1 MKKAVFPG
9 SFDPITIGHVDIIK
23 RGMKVFDEI
32 IIAVGNNSD
41 KKYMFPKEKRVEFV
55 KNTFINSDIIKIES
69 YYGLTVDFC
78 KKNNTEFMI
87 RGLRNPADFEFEK
100 SIALTNRK
108 MTGIETIFFLT
119 SPENSFISSSIVRDL
134 IRNNGDYKL
143 FIPKGVTF

>member
-55 KNTFINSDIIKIES
+55 KNTFINCDIIKIES

-78 KKNNTEFMI
+78 KKNNTDFLI
-87 RGLRNPADFEFEK
+87 RGLRNLADFEFEK
-100 SIALTNRK
+100 SIALTNRE
-108 MTGIETIFFLT
+108 MTDVDTVFFLT
-119 SPENSFISSSIVRDL
+119 SPEKSFISSSIVRDL

-143 FIPKGVTF
+143 FIPEGITF